1 MKSGNLESKEKVEQN
16 QIKSINI
23 FNNLKTDYFLRK
35 LFNNLKTKKTLNI
48 AKYNNNIKKR
58 INININDYKK
68 YSEKYSSIEIEIK
81 PVKNKYGKFIKY
93 KKEDEKYYHIYFKNN
108 EEEIKINYINK
119 KK

>member
-81 PVKNKYGKFIKY
+81 PVK
-93 KKEDEKYYHIYFKNN
+93 KNMVN
-108 EEEIKINYINK
+108 LLNIK
-119 KK
+119 KKMKNIIIYILKIMKKK